1 MARQKVSER
10 EYIDAKGD
18 LVDRI
23 EQATG
28 ARYSVGRKAGEAFE
42 VVKAFDAQFG
52 TPGSLGTMCAIM
64 GFHTKLG
71 NVANTILNDKES
83 PGTIENA
90 AEGIAEFLKE
100 ANAGKWAERVGGGG
114 GGIRYNVE
122 LLAQCIAEVTGKPVD
137 EYKAKMAWRV
147 DSKGAQV
154 SQDANGEWPKGAVTY
169 PAFAMRNAQVRAKY
183 DAAAKTGVDV
193 GAL

>member
-1 MARQKVSER
+1 MARNKVSER
-10 EYIDAKGD
+10 DYIDSKGD

-28 ARYSVGRKAGEAFE
+28 ARYTVGKVTGDKFEAIDF
-42 VVKAFDAQFG
+42 FDAQFG
-52 TPGSLGTMCAIM
+52 QPGKLVTMCAIM

-71 NVANTILNDKES
+71 NVANTILNDKDN
-83 PGTIENA
+83 PGTVENA
-90 AEGIAEFLKE
+90 AAAIKEFLSE
-100 ANAGKWAERVGGGG
+100 ADAGKWAERVGGGG

-122 LLAQCIAEVTGKPVD
+122 LLAQAIAEVTGKPVD
-137 EYKAKMAWRV
+137 EYKAKMTWRV

-154 SQDANGEWPKGAVTY
+154 QPDAQGEYPKGAISY
-169 PAFAMRNAQVRAKY
+169 PAFAMRNAQVKAKY
-183 DAAAKTGVDV
+183 DVAAKTGVDV